1 MISCSVEQP
10 VQESII
16 DSIIEIDIEIDIVEL
31 PLSISMID
39 SCTVEQGLKMV
50 KPIYKD
56 KTYSLASVT
65 RQ

>member
-16 DSIIEIDIEIDIVEL
+16 DSIIESIIEIDIVEL

-39 SCTVEQGLKMV
+39 SCTVEQPFV
-50 KPIYKD
+50 DFNDRIND
-56 KTYSLASVT
+56 
-65 RQ
+65 RINH

>member
-39 SCTVEQGLKMV
+39 SCTVEQPFV
-50 KPIYKD
+50 DFNDRINH
-56 KTYSLASVT
+56 
-65 RQ
+65 